1 MGKRL
6 IRKSKTDGVKTCK
19 RLLAMILIGAL
30 LFSLCG
36 CSGQKV
42 GSVDGI
48 KPAIV
53 EREPLPQAIQTANK
67 ATTIALRQ
75 YIFARL
81 KTENFVTADIK
92 AMQREEL
99 TRMVDELA
107 ESWKIADQLAS
118 GAEKISD
125 QALVVLDTTKMNQT
139 SVYDQLIV
147 SLKAHTS
154 KFFVYPVVAFAAG
167 NSKEFDPKTWAE
179 SLTKKYDSIK
189 GGQTIK
195 QLAKQLG
202 TDAKEA
208 YAKLTLA
215 QEIIHSGAM
224 ADAEYYDKLTKIAQG
239 TKTACKVGLL
249 VTATIASG
257 GGTLS
262 TLAGSSMTLGQA
274 GAAIV
279 GGTDCIVDVYST
291 GSTIILG
298 ENHQVTVGFD
308 DIKNKL
314 APVSAVIGLATF
326 NPAETGEQLSYIG
339 DTLADWFYEGK
350 ILGVKVIGN
359 KSGGTTVKSQP
370 IDVSGKNEKE
380 INDAMKQADFIPP
393 AQKTAVDT
401 STARE
406 AEAEKLEISRQEV
419 IAILDSLAS
428 QMAAIVKSAT
438 QIEES
443 AKPGNANEALEELGL
458 DTLTGTYSGTMT
470 MTKVEVV
477 YDSENVDKN
486 GNILHVYRP
495 DGKSEW
501 EGMAIKATLKLVQEG
516 NLVRVLDE
524 DGGTTF
530 ELEYDPTTSQW
541 KSKQNLSQGTKTV
554 IGEFSNSNGKIHV
567 NITVTETYEKSE
579 MPDGINE
586 TVIELTRSN

>member
-1 MGKRL
+1 MEKRFMQ
-6 IRKSKTDGVKTCK
+6 KSKTV
-19 RLLAMILIGAL
+19 RRFFAMILISAL
-30 LFSLCG
+30 LFSICA
-36 CSGQKV
+36 CSGQKFV
-42 GSVDGI
+42 NVDKI
-48 KPAIV
+48 EPAIV
-53 EREPLPQAIQTANK
+53 ERDPLPQAIQTANK
-67 ATTIALRQ
+67 AVTLALRQ

-81 KTENFVTADIK
+81 KTEDFVTADIK
-92 AMQREEL
+92 AMPMEEL
-99 TRMVDELA
+99 TIMVDELA
-107 ESWKIADQLAS
+107 EAWKTAAGLSSD
-118 GAEKISD
+118 AEEISN
-125 QALVVLDTTKMNQT
+125 QALWVLDTPKMKQ
-139 SVYDQLIV
+139 SSIYDQLIV
-147 SLKAHTS
+147 RLRMLTS
-154 KFFVYPVVAFAAG
+154 KFSIYPVVAFAADD
-167 NSKEFDPKTWAE
+167 SKEFDPKTWAE
-179 SLTKKYDSIK
+179 SLTKRYDAIK

-239 TKTACKVGLL
+239 TKTACKVGLF

-279 GGTDCIVDVYST
+279 GGADCIVDVYST

-350 ILGVKVIGN
+350 ILGVKLTGN

-370 IDVSGKNEKE
+370 MDVSSKNEE
-380 INDAMKQADFIPP
+380 GINDVIKQADFIPP
-393 AQKTAVDT
+393 AKQTAAD
-401 STARE
+401 ALAPRE
-406 AEAEKLEISRQEV
+406 AEAEKLEISRQEA
-419 IAILDSLAS
+419 IAIMDSLAS
-428 QMAAIVKSAT
+428 QMAAIVKAAA
-438 QIEES
+438 QLEEN
-443 AKPGNANEALEELGL
+443 AKPGNADEALEELGV
-458 DTLTGTYSGTMT
+458 DTLTGTYSGKMT

-477 YDSENVDKN
+477 YDSDNVDKN
-486 GNILHVYRP
+486 GNILHVYRS

-501 EGMAIKATLKLVQEG
+501 EGMAINTTLKFVQEG
-516 NLVRVLDE
+516 KLVRVLDE
-524 DGGTTF
+524 DGGTVF
-530 ELEYDPTTSQW
+530 KLDYDAPTGQW
-541 KSKQNLSQGTKTV
+541 KSKKNFSQGTNIV
-554 IGEFSNSNGKIHV
+554 MGEFSKLSGKIHV
-567 NITVTETYEKSE
+567 RITVTETYEKSE
-579 MPDGINE
+579 VPDGINE
-586 TVIELTRSN
+586 TVIELTRAN